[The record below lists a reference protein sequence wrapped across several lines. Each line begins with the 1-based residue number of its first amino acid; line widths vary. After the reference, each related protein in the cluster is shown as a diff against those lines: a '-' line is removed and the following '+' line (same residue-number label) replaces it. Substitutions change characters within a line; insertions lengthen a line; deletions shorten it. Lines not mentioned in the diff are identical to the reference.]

1 MVFTTNT
8 YINKSTILNE
18 RLEIKDEIMKV
29 QNAFK
34 QNYSKKYLEMSFKF
48 YKIKSTECFHY
59 DNVK

>member
-18 RLEIKDEIMKV
+18 RLKIKDEIMTV

-34 QNYSKKYLEMSFKF
+34 QNYSKKIFGNVLLSS
-48 YKIKSTECFHY
+48 IKLKAL
-59 DNVK
+59 NVIITIM